1 MSEKPV
7 IFISHSS
14 KDGAIA
20 NTLKEQIEMVLDVE
34 VFETSHFEAIE
45 GGEEWFEVITRKLDE
60 ATALFVL
67 VSFNSLYSAWV
78 HWEIGYFHKRTMSET
93 IDLPIFVGTVAGQN
107 PFPTISNKQAKSLNN
122 ADELEVLLKSISR
135 HFEQDISSNL
145 WQPVITEIMQITPVH
160 ISNESAKEKLRDFL
174 TQDYVSGRWI
184 DYAELEQKMGFA
196 FGTVKVLIQ
205 ELVLEYKDNSTLSY
219 FFEVKKEAETGI
231 RLFSSVRIQFMKMPD
246 GWDDYH

>member
-20 NTLKEQIEMVLDVE
+20 NTLKEQVEAVLDVE

-122 ADELEVLLKSISR
+122 ADELEVLLKSISN
-135 HFEQDISSNL
+135 HFEQGISSDK
-145 WQPVITEIMQITPVH
+145 WKIAIAEIMKITPVH

-174 TQDYVSGRWI
+174 IHDYQSERWI
-184 DYAELEQKMGFA
+184 DYSELDQKMGFA
-196 FGTVKVLIQ
+196 LGTSKFLIKGIVTEHENKEVFQ
-205 ELVLEYKDNSTLSY
+205 FRFETIIKEELGVRLKRKGQGRKRIGKRKSY
-219 FFEVKKEAETGI
+219 IE
-231 RLFSSVRIQFMKMPD
+231 
-246 GWDDYH
+246 